1 MSNYTPNLFASLD
14 LEMNQ
19 PSGKIIQIGLC
30 FGDIQTGKIG
40 VEFNWIIN
48 PKEEVTEYIENLT
61 GITNERIQKEGKSLH
76 DVYPLICEAYKT
88 HRPFMNPLT
97 WGGGDS
103 QALRE
108 QLGIDKDQYF
118 VFGRRWIDVKT
129 VYQAYRHS
137 KGESPR
143 SGLAKS
149 MVRLG
154 IKFDGR
160 KHDALDD
167 AVNTFRV
174 YHELLRRFR
183 GGKE

>member
-30 FGDIQTGKIG
+30 FGDIQTGEIKYSRRHYIKSG
-40 VEFNWIIN
+40 
-48 PKEEVTEYIENLT
+48 EEITEYIENLT
-61 GITNERIQKEGKSLH
+61 GVTNEMIDDMGI
-76 DVYPLICEAYKT
+76 PLEIAYKDIIDEYAK

-103 QALRE
+103 VELRE
-108 QLGIDKDQYF
+108 QLGIGKDQYF

-137 KGESPR
+137 RGESPR

-149 MVRLG
+149 MIRLG
-154 IKFDGR
+154 LKFDGR

-167 AVNTFRV
+167 AINTFRV
-174 YHELLRRFR
+174 YCELLRRFR
-183 GGKE
+183 GES